1 MIYTP
6 EEIKSKVKTVA
17 DKFDIEEILLFG
29 SYFDHIPTEQSDVDL
44 LVKYGENCNGIERI
58 QFMLDLEEKLQK
70 KVDVINIK
78 FAPDFISG
86 LNLNAEGRLIYAK

>member
-6 EEIKSKVKTVA
+6 EEIKSKVKMVA

-29 SYFDHIPTEQSDVDL
+29 SYFDHIPTEQSDVDW
-44 LVKYGENCNGIERI
+44 LVKYGKNCNGIERI

>member
-6 EEIKSKVKTVA
+6 EEIKSKVKMVA

-29 SYFDHIPTEQSDVDL
+29 SYFDHIPNEQSDVDL

>member
-1 MIYTP
+1 MIYTS

-29 SYFDHIPTEQSDVDL
+29 SYFDHTPTEQSDIDL
-44 LVKYGENCNGIERI
+44 LVKYGNNCNGIERI
-58 QFMLDLEEKLQK
+58 QFMMDLEEKLQK

-78 FAPDFISG
+78 FAPDFISS